1 MPRTRFHPRPV
12 QKGERAG
19 QSERLRG
26 GDGPWRRAEQQVQGQ
41 QDAGG
46 GVEAQIGGQ
55 GQLGPVR
62 DHEALVPQA
71 EGPVEDADED
81 LEGGRADGE
90 GVFQAEEGGGGGQV
104 GEDAGGEGEGGEGE
118 ADDGEELEVPAV
130 GVVDGVGVVGEVFEG
145 VEEGGEAG
153 DLSGWGLARGWGRR
167 DGGGRYVDE
176 GGEGGGGGGGEA
188 LERVLGAHYIYSAS
202 VGDSQTSASVLE
214 LRITNCLSR
223 RSSAAEW
230 LSEERA

>member
-1 MPRTRFHPRPV
+1 MPRTRFHPQPV

-153 DLSGWGLARGWGRR
+153 DLSGWGLVRGKRGGMEEEGTWMRAEREAGAGEERR
-167 DGGGRYVDE
+167 WRGCLALIIYIRQ
-176 GGEGGGGGGGEA
+176 A
-188 LERVLGAHYIYSAS
+188 LE
-202 VGDSQTSASVLE
+202 T
-214 LRITNCLSR
+214 R
-223 RSSAAEW
+223 RQALQYW
-230 LSEERA
+230 N